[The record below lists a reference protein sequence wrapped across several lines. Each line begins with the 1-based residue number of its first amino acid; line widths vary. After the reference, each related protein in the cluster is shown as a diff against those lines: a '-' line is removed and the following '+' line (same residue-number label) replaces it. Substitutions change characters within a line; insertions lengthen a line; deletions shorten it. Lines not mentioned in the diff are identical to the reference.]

1 MSTAV
6 AAAEYKANVGSD
18 FTLADAYDAAYLDV
32 EAAGVEVEDV
42 DLTIVNERQALNAR
56 MAEWYGIG

>member
-1 MSTAV
+1 MTTAA
-6 AAAEYKANVGSD
+6 AAAEHKTNVGHD

-42 DLTIVNERQALNAR
+42 DLMSTEQRQALNAR
-56 MAEWYGIG
+56 MAEWYSIG